1 MASVT
6 LEQME
11 EYGLNQVCLDL
22 CKGILNTQ
30 TSDGSELS
38 KLLPVK
44 YIINNWNAYNE
55 IAWVNPITEK
65 EYKEKW
71 SGERTRLK
79 AIDEINKRIDEYNE
93 EVERLDSQYTDI
105 EERVKEQRH
114 RPRTHFLK
122 YLLTVWCHNPV
133 HTKPEVWDRK
143 SPFDSRQFNNET
155 IFNLLA
161 QCLTEEDAVGSF
173 NQMLYEYICA
183 ITEGQV
189 LIETSTLWFPKL
201 EFEDYFMRTQSKFPN
216 LLQDKEEKLKKKN
229 TTPFDEMLSFPEYT
243 PEQLRRRERPPSPNP
258 HIYPKDIKVVLDWE
272 AQTIDATR
280 LVGSVTSQTQS
291 FYRCGF
297 IGKEGKPNR
306 WMVLLCQFA
315 HFLEVSKDKPPVEK
329 ADLFK
334 ELVICGRKKNT
345 FNKYLKAL
353 DRKLAD
359 LFRLRVPLK
368 RDKDKVMTA
377 EELLDYITGTPEY
390 HPIFTKVE
398 EQTTMRGATGRE
410 ITTKHKYHTTELQ
423 LEMKSFPKE
432 LRETTLDGFQE
443 TYSSDTESSVQ

>member
-6 LEQME
+6 LEQMK

-22 CKGILNTQ
+22 CRGILNTQ
-30 TSDGSELS
+30 TADGSELR

-55 IAWVNPITEK
+55 IVWVNPITK
-65 EYKEKW
+65 EEFKEKW

-79 AIDEINKRIDEYNE
+79 AIDEINKRIDDYNE
-93 EVERLDSQYTDI
+93 EVERLDSQYTNI
-105 EERVKEQRH
+105 EARINKQRH

-133 HTKPEVWDRK
+133 HTKPELWDKK

-155 IFNLLA
+155 IYDLLA
-161 QCLTEEDAVGSF
+161 QCLTEEEALGSF

-229 TTPFDEMLSFPEYT
+229 YSPFDEMLSFPTYT
-243 PEQLRRRERPPSPNP
+243 AEQLRRRERPPSPNP

-315 HFLEVSKDKPPVEK
+315 HFLEMSKDKPHIEK

-345 FNKYLKAL
+345 FNKYLNDL
-353 DRKLAD
+353 ETQLAE
-359 LFRLRVPLK
+359 LFRLTLPSKLGK
-368 RDKDKVMTA
+368 GKLTGK
-377 EELLDYITGTPEY
+377 ELLDYITRTPEY

-410 ITTKHKYHTTELQ
+410 ITTKHKYYTTELQ
-423 LEMKSFPKE
+423 LELKSFPKE
-432 LRETTLDGFQE
+432 LRETTKDGFME